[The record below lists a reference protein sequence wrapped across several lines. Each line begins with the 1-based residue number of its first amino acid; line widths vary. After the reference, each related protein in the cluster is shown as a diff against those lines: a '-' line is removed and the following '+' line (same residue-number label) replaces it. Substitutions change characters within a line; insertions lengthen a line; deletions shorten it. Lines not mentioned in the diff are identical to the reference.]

1 MSLIQTVNKVTQL
14 EDEGI
19 ARAHHL
25 AAVKL
30 YSIPWV
36 SNVQECNS
44 MQVER
49 LLIANRKYLAFVLVL
64 LYYVL

>member
-14 EDEGI
+14 EDGGV
-19 ARAHHL
+19 ARAHYL

-30 YSIPWV
+30 YSILWM